1 MARNMVTKWGFS
13 DEIGVVY
20 HGGSTGEESASG
32 QTRAKIDAEV
42 KKLTDQ
48 AYNRAKS
55 LLEKHRAEH
64 ELLAE
69 TLLEYETLTGD
80 EVRALVTKRV
90 KPKRTAVPRRK
101 DKPDAPET
109 KKKRGFFGR
118 KSMEVGENS

>member
-32 QTRAKIDAEV
+32 QTRAKIDTEV

-48 AYNRAKS
+48 AYSRAKA

-64 ELLAE
+64 QLLAE

-80 EVRALVTKRV
+80 EVRELVLKRV
-90 KPKRTAVPRRK
+90 KPKRPAVPRRK
-101 DKPDAPET
+101 EKPEPVESP
-109 KKKRGFFGR
+109 KKRGFFGNKR
-118 KSMEVGENS
+118 VAAGESS